1 MLTTPPTKLQTVV
14 HPYPDLVDE
23 CLDEAAFLWRRW
35 EGELTSLTRSLDEI
49 YSWTEDRLHGALD
62 GVRVAGP
69 RAVEVASR
77 ELGSEDLDRVTVGS
91 AILGSVLEPGAPEAI
106 ATALKTAEGTR
117 LDAILRG
124 LELLGSDQALRA
136 SASVLT
142 GPGPARA
149 AALCRLKL
157 FRRVAPGD
165 ELVTAFQSNVPTLQV
180 DALRAARLLP
190 PESIARWIT
199 AGLNSDDGSVRYAA
213 VETGL
218 ALRIEHAW
226 KTAALMATQRTP
238 DAAGYLKLLALFGTP
253 DEQEAIYTA
262 LRVPHLQAPAIWA
275 LGHLGNVRA
284 ADACV
289 AGMQHESIAR
299 ACGEAYCW
307 ITGADLERDALSVK
321 EIPPDAPA
329 FEDDDLDAD
338 LVPPPEA
345 LWPLPDAEAVKQH
358 WLAIRSE
365 WSANVRHIRGKPVS
379 GDTLLSM
386 METGP
391 MLRRPDLALE
401 LRVKTRGR
409 YDVEPRAFTGRQRQM
424 MMASRAAV
432 AGQGPAA
439 PKPRGEGGT

>member
-1 MLTTPPTKLQTVV
+1 MLTTPPTNQQTVAD
-14 HPYPDLVDE
+14 PFPDLVDE
-23 CLDEAAFLWRRW
+23 SLDEATFLWRRW
-35 EGELTSLTRSLDEI
+35 EHELTSLTRNLNEI

-62 GVRVAGP
+62 GVRVAGA
-69 RAVEVASR
+69 RAVEVSTQ
-77 ELGSEDLDRVTVGS
+77 ELGSEDMDRVTVGT
-91 AILGSVLEPGAPEAI
+91 AILVSIAEPGAPEAV
-106 ATALKTAEGTR
+106 AAALKTAEGKR

-124 LELLGSDQALRA
+124 LELFGSDQALRA

-142 GPGPARA
+142 ALGPARA
-149 AALCRLKL
+149 GALCRLKL

-165 ELVTAFQSNVPTLQV
+165 EVATAFQSNVPVLQI

-190 PESIARWIT
+190 PESVGRFIA
-199 AGLNSDDGSVRYAA
+199 AGLNSEDEGVRYAA

-218 ALRIEHAW
+218 ALRIEQAW
-226 KTAALMATQRTP
+226 KTAASMATQHTP
-238 DAAGYLKLLALFGTP
+238 AAVHYLKLLALFGTN
-253 DEQEAIYTA
+253 EEHEAIYAA
-262 LRVPHLQAPAIWA
+262 LRVPELQPAAIWA
-275 LGHLGNVRA
+275 LGHIGDVRA

-289 AGMQHESIAR
+289 SGMQHEAIAR

-307 ITGADLERDALSVK
+307 ITGGDLERDTLSVK
-321 EIPPDAPA
+321 ETPADAPS
-329 FEDDDLDAD
+329 FEDDDLDAN
-338 LVPPPEA
+338 LVPRPEA
-345 LWPLPDAEAVKQH
+345 LWPLPDAEAVKKH

-365 WSANVRHIRGKPVS
+365 WSASVRHTRGKPAS

-424 MMASRAAV
+424 MMVGRAAV
-432 AGQGPAA
+432 SGQ
-439 PKPRGEGGT
+439 EG